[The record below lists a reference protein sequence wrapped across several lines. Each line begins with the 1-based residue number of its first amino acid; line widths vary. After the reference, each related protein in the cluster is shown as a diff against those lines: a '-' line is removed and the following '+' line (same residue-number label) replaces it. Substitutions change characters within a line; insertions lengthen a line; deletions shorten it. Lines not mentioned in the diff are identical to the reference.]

1 MIGNYL
7 TPKLPT
13 WTIPITRGADRTFTL
28 VCRVSEGG
36 AETDWNAAVFMDIDT
51 KPVATRVD
59 AVVAGSRAT
68 FTIESE
74 IAGLCTNST
83 AWRIIRDSGSSELP
97 VMVGVFER
105 NDGR

>member
-28 VCRVSEGG
+28 VCRVAEGG

-68 FTIESE
+68 FTVEWRSLVC
-74 IAGLCTNST
+74 APT
-83 AWRIIRDSGSSELP
+83 ALRGGSS
-97 VMVGVFER
+97 VTAAAASYR
-105 NDGR
+105 